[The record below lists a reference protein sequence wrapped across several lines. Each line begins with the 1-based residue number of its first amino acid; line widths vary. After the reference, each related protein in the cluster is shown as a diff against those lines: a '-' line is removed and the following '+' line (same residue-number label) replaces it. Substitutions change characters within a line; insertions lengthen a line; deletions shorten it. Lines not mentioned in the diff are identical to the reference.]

1 MLGKLMKHE
10 FRATARIMLPVMGAM
25 VALALLANL
34 SIRGLAGNL
43 SDIPMLRILFVL
55 IIIFFSV
62 AVVATI
68 VMSLVIMVSRFYR
81 NLLKDEGYLMFTLP
95 VSVHELIWS
104 KLIVSL
110 VWFLATALLIFLVMS
125 LMALN
130 LSHTNLEMILEQLP
144 SWSEINH
151 WLDETGIRGQL
162 VTLLIQ
168 VVLGTLIG
176 IFAACLH
183 FYAAMGLGQ
192 MSANHKGLMSVL
204 AFIGISIAFRIILSG
219 VSAGMIQSGAMETFF
234 LGLEEAPGISE
245 AFSMLHKIALGTLL
259 LSLIQSAVLYVPTVF
274 GLKKGLNLG

>member
-43 SDIPMLRILFVL
+43 SDVPLLRILFVL

-62 AVVATI
+62 AVVATA

-95 VSVHELIWS
+95 VSIHELIWS

-110 VWFLATALLIFLVMS
+110 VWFLGTGLLIFLVMT

-130 LSHTNLEMILEQLP
+130 LSHTNLQMILEQFP
-144 SWSEINH
+144 SWSEISR

-162 VTLLIQ
+162 VTLLVQ
-168 VVLGTLIG
+168 GVLGTLIG
-176 IFAACLH
+176 ILAACLH
-183 FYAAMGLGQ
+183 FYGAMALGH
-192 MSANHKGLMSVL
+192 MFSKDKVL
-204 AFIGISIAFRIILSG
+204 LSIVFFVGISFAFNL
-219 VSAGMIQSGAMETFF
+219 MEM
-234 LGLEEAPGISE
+234 G
-245 AFSMLHKIALGTLL
+245 
-259 LSLIQSAVLYVPTVF
+259 
-274 GLKKGLNLG
+274 

>member
-43 SDIPMLRILFVL
+43 SDVPLLRILFVL

-62 AVVATI
+62 AVVATA

-95 VSVHELIWS
+95 VSIHELIWS

-110 VWFLATALLIFLVMS
+110 VMA

-130 LSHTNLEMILEQLP
+130 LSHTNLQMIIEQFP
-144 SWSEINH
+144 SWSEIMG
-151 WLDETGIRGQL
+151 WLDEAGVRGQVITFL
-162 VTLLIQ
+162 VQ
-168 VVLGTLIG
+168 SVFGTLIG
-176 IFAACLH
+176 ILAACLH
-183 FYAAMGLGQ
+183 FYAAMSLGH
-192 MSANHKGLMSVL
+192 M
-204 AFIGISIAFRIILSG
+204 
-219 VSAGMIQSGAMETFF
+219 
-234 LGLEEAPGISE
+234 
-245 AFSMLHKIALGTLL
+245 FSRDKVL
-259 LSLIQSAVLYVPTVF
+259 LSVVFFVVISFAFNLMEMGYGVVGFGLSDLEHVDMENARDGLSFVSTVIWHGIGLSAVQAGVLYLATYL
-274 GLKKGLNLG
+274 GLKKGLNLE

>member
-81 NLLKDEGYLMFTLP
+81 NLLKDEGYLMF
-95 VSVHELIWS
+95 
-104 KLIVSL
+104 
-110 VWFLATALLIFLVMS
+110 LIFLVMS

-144 SWSEINH
+144 SWSEINR

-168 VVLGTLIG
+168 AVLGTLIG

-183 FYAAMGLGQ
+183 FYAAMSLGH
-192 MSANHKGLMSVL
+192 MFSKDKVL
-204 AFIGISIAFRIILSG
+204 LSIVFFVGISFAFNLMEMGYGVIGFGLFDSEMMQLEESTGTLRFVSAVIWHGIILSA
-219 VSAGMIQSGAMETFF
+219 V
-234 LGLEEAPGISE
+234 
-245 AFSMLHKIALGTLL
+245 
-259 LSLIQSAVLYVPTVF
+259 QSAVLYLATWL
-274 GLKKGLNLG
+274 GLKKGLNLE

>member
-43 SDIPMLRILFVL
+43 SDVPMLRILFVL
-55 IIIFFSV
+55 IIIFFGV
-62 AVVATI
+62 AVVATA

-110 VWFLATALLIFLVMS
+110 AWFLGTGLLIVLVMT

-130 LSHTNLEMILEQLP
+130 LSHTNLQMILEQFP
-144 SWSEINH
+144 SWSEISR

-162 VTLLIQ
+162 VTLLVQ
-168 VVLGTLIG
+168 GVLGTLIG
-176 IFAACLH
+176 ILAACLH
-183 FYAAMGLGQ
+183 FYGAMALGH
-192 MSANHKGLMSVL
+192 MFSKDKVLLSIVFFVGISFAFNLMEMGYGIVGFGFSDLENIDMENARDGL
-204 AFIGISIAFRIILSG
+204 AFVSTVIWHGIGL
-219 VSAGMIQSGAMETFF
+219 
-234 LGLEEAPGISE
+234 
-245 AFSMLHKIALGTLL
+245 
-259 LSLIQSAVLYVPTVF
+259 SAVQAAVMYLATF
-274 GLKKGLNLG
+274 LGLKKGLNLE

>member
-43 SDIPMLRILFVL
+43 SDVPMLRILFVL

-62 AVVATI
+62 AVVATA
-68 VMSLVIMVSRFYR
+68 VMALVIMVSRFYR

-110 VWFLATALLIFLVMS
+110 VWFLATGLLIFLVMA

-130 LSHTNLEMILEQLP
+130 LSHTNLQMILEQFP
-144 SWSEINH
+144 SWSEILR
-151 WLDETGIRGQL
+151 WLDEAGVRGQVITFL
-162 VTLLIQ
+162 VQI
-168 VVLGTLIG
+168 VLGTLIG
-176 IFAACLH
+176 IFAVCLH
-183 FYAAMGLGQ
+183 FYGAMALGH
-192 MSANHKGLMSVL
+192 MFSKDKVL
-204 AFIGISIAFRIILSG
+204 LSIVFFVGISFAFNLMEMGYGIVGFGLSDLEN
-219 VSAGMIQSGAMETFF
+219 MDMSGARE
-234 LGLEEAPGISE
+234 GLSFVSTVIWHG
-245 AFSMLHKIALGTLL
+245 IAL
-259 LSLIQSAVLYVPTVF
+259 SAVQAAVMYLATF
-274 GLKKGLNLG
+274 LGLKKGLNLE

>member
-43 SDIPMLRILFVL
+43 SDVPMLRILFVL
-55 IIIFFSV
+55 IIIFFGV
-62 AVVATI
+62 AVVATA

-110 VWFLATALLIFLVMS
+110 VWFLGTGLLIFLVMT

-130 LSHTNLEMILEQLP
+130 LSHTNLQMILEQFP
-144 SWSEINH
+144 SWSEILG
-151 WLDETGIRGQL
+151 WLDEAGVRGQVITFL
-162 VTLLIQ
+162 VQI
-168 VVLGTLIG
+168 VLGTLIG
-176 IFAACLH
+176 IFAVCLH
-183 FYAAMGLGQ
+183 FYGAMALGH
-192 MSANHKGLMSVL
+192 MFSKDKVL
-204 AFIGISIAFRIILSG
+204 LSIVFFVGISFAFNLMEMGYGIVGFGLSDLENIDMENARDG
-219 VSAGMIQSGAMETFF
+219 FAFVSTVIWHGI
-234 LGLEEAPGISE
+234 GL
-245 AFSMLHKIALGTLL
+245 
-259 LSLIQSAVLYVPTVF
+259 SAVQAAVMYLATVL
-274 GLKKGLNLG
+274 GLKKGLNLE

>member
-43 SDIPMLRILFVL
+43 SDVPMLRILFVL

-62 AVVATI
+62 AVVATA
-68 VMSLVIMVSRFYR
+68 VMALVIMVSRFYR

-110 VWFLATALLIFLVMS
+110 VWFLATGLLIFLVMA

-130 LSHTNLEMILEQLP
+130 LSHTNLQMILEQFP
-144 SWSEINH
+144 SWSEILR
-151 WLDETGIRGQL
+151 WLDEAGVRGQVITFL
-162 VTLLIQ
+162 VQI
-168 VVLGTLIG
+168 VLGTLIG
-176 IFAACLH
+176 IFAVCLH
-183 FYAAMGLGQ
+183 FYGAMALGHMFSKDKVLLSIVFFVGISFAFNLMEMGYGIVGFGLSDLENMELSNNREGLGFL
-192 MSANHKGLMSVL
+192 STVIWHGIGL
-204 AFIGISIAFRIILSG
+204 
-219 VSAGMIQSGAMETFF
+219 
-234 LGLEEAPGISE
+234 
-245 AFSMLHKIALGTLL
+245 
-259 LSLIQSAVLYVPTVF
+259 SAVQAAVMYLATF
-274 GLKKGLNLG
+274 LGLKKGLNLE

>member
-43 SDIPMLRILFVL
+43 SDVPMLRILFVL
-55 IIIFFSV
+55 IIIFFGV
-62 AVVATI
+62 AVVATA

-110 VWFLATALLIFLVMS
+110 VWFLGTGLLIFLVMT

-130 LSHTNLEMILEQLP
+130 LSHTNLQMILEQFP
-144 SWSEINH
+144 SWSEILG
-151 WLDETGIRGQL
+151 WLDEAGVRGQVITFL
-162 VTLLIQ
+162 VQI
-168 VVLGTLIG
+168 VLGTLIG
-176 IFAACLH
+176 IFAVCLH
-183 FYAAMGLGQ
+183 FY
-192 MSANHKGLMSVL
+192 
-204 AFIGISIAFRIILSG
+204 
-219 VSAGMIQSGAMETFF
+219 GAM
-234 LGLEEAPGISE
+234 
-245 AFSMLHKIALGTLL
+245 ALGHMF
-259 LSLIQSAVLYVPTVF
+259 SKDAARAVDINIIIADAVHF
-274 GLKKGLNLG
+274 CEF

>member
-43 SDIPMLRILFVL
+43 SDVPMLRILFVL
-55 IIIFFSV
+55 IIIFFGV
-62 AVVATI
+62 AVVATA

-110 VWFLATALLIFLVMS
+110 VWFLGTGLLIFLVMT

-130 LSHTNLEMILEQLP
+130 LSHTNLQMILEQFP
-144 SWSEINH
+144 SWSEILG
-151 WLDETGIRGQL
+151 WLDEAGVRGQVITFL
-162 VTLLIQ
+162 VQI
-168 VVLGTLIG
+168 VLGTLIG
-176 IFAACLH
+176 IIALCLH
-183 FYAAMGLGQ
+183 FYGAMALGH
-192 MSANHKGLMSVL
+192 MFSKDKVL
-204 AFIGISIAFRIILSG
+204 LSIVFFVGISFAFNLMEMGYGIVGFGLSDLEN
-219 VSAGMIQSGAMETFF
+219 MDMSGARE
-234 LGLEEAPGISE
+234 GLSFVSTVIWHG
-245 AFSMLHKIALGTLL
+245 IAL
-259 LSLIQSAVLYVPTVF
+259 SAVQAAVMYLATF
-274 GLKKGLNLG
+274 LGLKKGLNLE

>member
-43 SDIPMLRILFVL
+43 SDVPMLRILFTL

-62 AVVATI
+62 AVVATA

-110 VWFLATALLIFLVMS
+110 VWFLGTGLLIFLVMA

-130 LSHTNLEMILEQLP
+130 LSHTNLRMILEQFP
-144 SWSEINH
+144 SWSEILG
-151 WLDETGIRGQL
+151 WLDEAGIRGQVITFL
-162 VTLLIQ
+162 VQ
-168 VVLGTLIG
+168 AVLGTLIG

-183 FYAAMGLGQ
+183 FYASMALGHMFSKDKVLLSIVFFVGISFAFNLMEMGYGVIGFGLSDLENLE
-192 MSANHKGLMSVL
+192 MSNSREGL
-204 AFIGISIAFRIILSG
+204 AFVSTVIWHGIGL
-219 VSAGMIQSGAMETFF
+219 
-234 LGLEEAPGISE
+234 
-245 AFSMLHKIALGTLL
+245 
-259 LSLIQSAVLYVPTVF
+259 SAVQAAVMYLATYL
-274 GLKKGLNLG
+274 GLKKGLNLE

>member
-43 SDIPMLRILFVL
+43 SDVPMLKILFTL
-55 IIIFFSV
+55 IIIFFGA
-62 AVVATI
+62 AVVATV

-110 VWFLATALLIFLVMS
+110 VWFLATGLLIFLVMA

-130 LSHTNLEMILEQLP
+130 LSHTNLEMILKQLP
-144 SWSEINH
+144 SWSEIIG
-151 WLDETGIRGQL
+151 WLDQAGVRGQVITFL
-162 VTLLIQ
+162 VQT
-168 VVLGTLIG
+168 VLGTLTG
-176 IFAACLH
+176 ILAACLH
-183 FYAAMGLGQ
+183 FYAAMALGHMFSKDKVLLSIVFFVGISFAFNLMEMGYGVVGFGLSDLENLD
-192 MSANHKGLMSVL
+192 MSSGREGL
-204 AFIGISIAFRIILSG
+204 AFVSNVIWHGIGLSA
-219 VSAGMIQSGAMETFF
+219 VQA
-234 LGLEEAPGISE
+234 
-245 AFSMLHKIALGTLL
+245 
-259 LSLIQSAVLYVPTVF
+259 AVLYLAAF
-274 GLKKGLNLG
+274 LGLKKGLNLE

>member
-10 FRATARIMLPVMGAM
+10 FCATARIMLPVMGAM

-43 SDIPMLRILFVL
+43 SDIPVLRILFVL

-144 SWSEINH
+144 SWSEINR

-176 IFAACLH
+176 IFAVCLH
-183 FYAAMGLGQ
+183 FYGAMALGHMFSKDKVLLSIVFFVGISFAFNLMEMGYGVVGFGLSDLENLD
-192 MSANHKGLMSVL
+192 MSSGREGL
-204 AFIGISIAFRIILSG
+204 AFVSNVIWHGIGLSA
-219 VSAGMIQSGAMETFF
+219 VQA
-234 LGLEEAPGISE
+234 
-245 AFSMLHKIALGTLL
+245 
-259 LSLIQSAVLYVPTVF
+259 AVLYLAAF
-274 GLKKGLNLG
+274 LGLKKGLNLE

>member
-55 IIIFFSV
+55 IIIFFGV
-62 AVVATI
+62 AVVATA

-110 VWFLATALLIFLVMS
+110 VWFLGTGLLIFLVMT

-130 LSHTNLEMILEQLP
+130 LSHTNLQMILEQFP
-144 SWSEINH
+144 SWSEIFG
-151 WLDETGIRGQL
+151 WLDEAGVRGQVITFL
-162 VTLLIQ
+162 VQI
-168 VVLGTLIG
+168 VLGTLIG
-176 IFAACLH
+176 IFAVCLH
-183 FYAAMGLGQ
+183 FYGAMALGH
-192 MSANHKGLMSVL
+192 MFSKDKVL
-204 AFIGISIAFRIILSG
+204 LSIVFFVGISFAFNLMEMGYGIVGFGLSDLEN
-219 VSAGMIQSGAMETFF
+219 MDMSGAREGLSFVSTVIWHGIGLSTLQAAVMYLATF
-234 LGLEEAPGISE
+234 L
-245 AFSMLHKIALGTLL
+245 
-259 LSLIQSAVLYVPTVF
+259 
-274 GLKKGLNLG
+274 GLKKGLNLE